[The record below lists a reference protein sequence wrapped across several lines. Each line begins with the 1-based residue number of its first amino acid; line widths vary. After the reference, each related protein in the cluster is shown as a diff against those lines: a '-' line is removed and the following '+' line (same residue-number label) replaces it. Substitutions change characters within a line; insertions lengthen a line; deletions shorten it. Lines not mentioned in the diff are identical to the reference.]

1 MFGFFFF
8 FFFVALFVFFFF
20 FFFFEQRFSI
30 LLIMKYTVTMK
41 CILVSIFAVHTNK
54 NDFAIFA
61 NYKVDIGI
69 RVYQARVEMYTPK
82 TVGKS

>member
-1 MFGFFFF
+1 
-8 FFFVALFVFFFF
+8 
-20 FFFFEQRFSI
+20 
-30 LLIMKYTVTMK
+30 MKYTVTMK